1 MMNNALIPD
10 FTGKRWLKIG
20 LRTLHLIGFAGVF
33 ATALNEVPQPG
44 FWLITIVSGLGLL
57 VLEAMS
63 NFIWFVQVR
72 GFVIY
77 LKMGLL
83 FALYALPEYA
93 LIWLILII
101 TISGVISHAPSSI
114 RYYSFIHGR
123 KVTSL
128 KDTKG

>member
-1 MMNNALIPD
+1 MKKALIPD

-33 ATALNEVPQPG
+33 ATALNEVPQPE

-57 VLEAMS
+57 ALEAMS

-83 FALYALPEYA
+83 FALYVLPEYA